1 MITDIKVLANAIQQ
15 ANRFF
20 LSQIQKQVNTSFTL
34 RNWMIGYYLAEYE
47 QNGKD
52 RAEYGEQLYKKLSE
66 KLKKKGVKGLSLSSL
81 HLFKQRYFIYPD
93 LCNVIPYTSH
103 LIDLQSAKAAKIFQT
118 VSGKSSSSLSSV
130 PQNPITLL
138 LNRLS
143 FSHFVELIKS

>member
-66 KLKKKGVKGLSLSSL
+66 KLKKKGVKGKPHYPASKPAVFL
-81 HLFKQRYFIYPD
+81 LFCRADKRSQ
-93 LCNVIPYTSH
+93 
-103 LIDLQSAKAAKIFQT
+103 
-118 VSGKSSSSLSSV
+118 
-130 PQNPITLL
+130 
-138 LNRLS
+138 
-143 FSHFVELIKS
+143 